1 MNTRNV
7 LLGACA
13 VVATI
18 AAAVIT
24 AICADEM
31 CKSIDQAR
39 GYPVSGPRSIP

>member
-18 AAAVIT
+18 AAAVVT
-24 AICADEM
+24 AICADEIAT
-31 CKSIDQAR
+31 SIDQAR
-39 GYPVSGPRSIP
+39 GYPVGGPRVLP